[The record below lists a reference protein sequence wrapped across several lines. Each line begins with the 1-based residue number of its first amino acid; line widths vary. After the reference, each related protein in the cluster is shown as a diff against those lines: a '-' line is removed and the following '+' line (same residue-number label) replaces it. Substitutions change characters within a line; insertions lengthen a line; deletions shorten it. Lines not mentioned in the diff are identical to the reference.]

1 MLTWMKFPRTMI
13 WAIDLDDGQLIKA
26 LGSNLNRVAEEILP
40 LPPYVL
46 PCFGTQ
52 FEENEL

>member
-1 MLTWMKFPRTMI
+1 MI

-40 LPPYVL
+40 VPPAL
-46 PCFGTQ
+46 RPCFGTK
-52 FEENEL
+52 FADDEL